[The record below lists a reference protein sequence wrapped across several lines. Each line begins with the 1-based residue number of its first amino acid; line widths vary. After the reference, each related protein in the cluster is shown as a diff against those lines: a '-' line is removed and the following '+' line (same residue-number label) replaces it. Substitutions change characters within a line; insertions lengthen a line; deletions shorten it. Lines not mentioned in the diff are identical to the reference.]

1 MGRYILRVP
10 DRDLYVE
17 WSTVVEAPIMW
28 GTREEFLDDGF
39 EVKRLDRADAL
50 GSSSLISAKPNKGE
64 IYMQKGWLP
73 MERLGAFMDIHT
85 EQYNAGV
92 FDDDDPRLLALLD
105 PFEDES

>member
-1 MGRYILRVP
+1 MGRYILKVP

-17 WSTVVEAPIMW
+17 WSSIVEAPLMW
-28 GTREEFLDDGF
+28 GTREEFLEDF
-39 EVKRLDRADAL
+39 EEERLDRADAL
-50 GSSSLISAKPNKGE
+50 GSSRLWTAKPNEGE

-85 EQYNAGV
+85 EQYVAGV

-105 PFEDES
+105 PFED